1 VGRLTRA
8 ILLDALGT
16 LLELAPPGPEL
27 RAALG
32 RRGIDVKPAAA
43 DRAMG
48 AEIAYYKDHLMAGAD
63 HRGVIA
69 LRRRCAEVLAA
80 ALPDEVRRTLALE
93 DIEAA
98 MLEALRFA
106 PYDEVPEALR
116 ALRAEGLRLVVVS
129 NWDRSLHDVL
139 HAAGLSSHLHGVL
152 TSAEVGV
159 AKPDPAIFSRALS
172 VAGAPASAVLHVGDR
187 LDEDVAGARAAG
199 IEPVLVVR
207 DGRTPPAG
215 VRVIGSL
222 AELAAGAS

>member
-1 VGRLTRA
+1 MGRLTRA
-8 ILLDALGT
+8 VLLDALGT

-27 RAALG
+27 RRALE
-32 RRGIDVKPAAA
+32 RRGVDVAPAAA
-43 DRAMG
+43 ERAMG
-48 AEIAYYKDHLMAGAD
+48 AEMAYYRAHLMAGGD
-63 HRGVIA
+63 RRGVKA

-80 ALPDEVRRTLALE
+80 ALPGELSRTLELE
-93 DIEAA
+93 DMEAA

-106 PYDEVPEALR
+106 PFDEVPGALR

-139 HAAGLSSHLHGVL
+139 DATGLSSHLHGVI
-152 TSAEVGV
+152 TSAEAGA

-172 VAGAPASAVLHVGDR
+172 VAGTSASAALHVGDR

-207 DGRTPPAG
+207 DGRSPPAH

-222 AELAAGAS
+222 AELAAGGS